1 MKERK
6 RGASCSVVNI
16 VEEMAET
23 FTMWKYLQSLMFSMK
38 PDHWVLLYCIWQSL
52 LCIWILIQYPWFR
65 PNSHRICLEFVSL
78 CGRTT
83 FRLFFMC
90 FCACVTTCCVFTCA
104 RSVTGGMC
112 EEEEDKRGE
121 KIVTKINELIQKKK
135 MGWRVLTHTVY
146 IDTITNNTFSQW
158 RRHKSSLRGQQLGGF
173 RMDGRTFLS
182 LWWVEV
188 KFKSVVAKKMKDA
201 PFAADSFSL
210 TLHVCSL
217 KTAYTHT
224 HAKTQ
229 TWSCLPL
236 GTNSSSVY
244 STEI

>member
-1 MKERK
+1 
-6 RGASCSVVNI
+6 
-16 VEEMAET
+16 
-23 FTMWKYLQSLMFSMK
+23 
-38 PDHWVLLYCIWQSL
+38 
-52 LCIWILIQYPWFR
+52 
-65 PNSHRICLEFVSL
+65 
-78 CGRTT
+78 
-83 FRLFFMC
+83 MC
-90 FCACVTTCCVFTCA
+90 DDVFTCA

-173 RMDGRTFLS
+173 RMDGRIFLS

-210 TLHVCSL
+210 TPHVCSL